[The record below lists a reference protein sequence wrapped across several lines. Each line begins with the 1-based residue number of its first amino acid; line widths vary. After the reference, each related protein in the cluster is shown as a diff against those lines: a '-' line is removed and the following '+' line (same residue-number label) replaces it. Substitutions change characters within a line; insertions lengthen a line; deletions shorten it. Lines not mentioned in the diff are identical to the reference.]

1 MACVSAFGTRES
13 KRADFCKPSS
23 SYARSTAAENIPD
36 SSTKPASSGAWNLI
50 FTLQRRGPPRR
61 RAWKLLLLYHT
72 HGSASKSLY
81 MPCEIMVQLESSEL
95 KHILRRIQ
103 NILQEKLGRR
113 GCFSCRLDC
122 IHVFWWASRQRWEA
136 WRPTCATPRRLRPN
150 SKGNTLLLSPG
161 SLK

>member
-81 MPCEIMVQLESSEL
+81 MPCEIMVQMESTEL
-95 KHILRRIQ
+95 KHIYRISWRK
-103 NILQEKLGRR
+103 NWDVEVVSVVDLIAYMFFGGHRDKGGRHGGRR
-113 GCFSCRLDC
+113 VQLPDGYDQTRKATHYCSHLD
-122 IHVFWWASRQRWEA
+122 H
-136 WRPTCATPRRLRPN
+136 
-150 SKGNTLLLSPG
+150 
-161 SLK
+161 